1 MSKRLAEFPDTRRAE
16 MYNWREWLDGE
27 AHLLQEG
34 EDFEVSYD
42 SFRAS
47 AHQAAKRHHLKVKV
61 KKLTEGDIV
70 HTISPTGSKVVH
82 TIPDD
87 SFMSLQAIKR

>member
-1 MSKRLAEFPDTRRAE
+1 M
-16 MYNWREWLDGE
+16 
-27 AHLLQEG
+27 LLECD
-34 EDFEVSYD
+34 DFHVSYD

-47 AHQAAKRHHLKVKV
+47 AHQAAKRYHLKVKV
-61 KKLTEGDIV
+61 KKLTQGDIV

-87 SFMSLQAIKR
+87 SFMSLQAVKR